1 MDVKIESSWKEKLKG
16 EFASPYFQQIVSQ
29 VKTAYGREPVAPAAK
44 NIFRAFD
51 LCPFHK
57 VKVVILGQDPY
68 HTPGVADGL
77 AFSTAPGSP
86 IPPSLKN
93 IFKELSTD
101 LDVPEPVSG
110 DLTHWAE
117 EGVFLLNSILTVR
130 QGEAAS
136 HSKMGWEIFTDRVI
150 EILSRE
156 REHLVFILWG
166 SKAGMKQQFI
176 DTSKHYVIKSA
187 HPSPLSAHYGFWKS
201 EPFSKANY
209 YLIQHGIQPVKW
221 VE

>member
-1 MDVKIESSWKEKLKG
+1 MDVKIEPSWKELLKE
-16 EFASPYFQQIVSQ
+16 EFDRPYFEQIVSQ
-29 VKTAYGREPVAPAAK
+29 VKAAYRSEPVAPEAK

-51 LCPFHK
+51 LCPFDK

-77 AFSTAPGSP
+77 AFSTSPGSP

-93 IFKELSTD
+93 IFKELASD
-101 LDVPEPVSG
+101 LKVPEPMSG

-130 QGEAAS
+130 QGMAAS
-136 HSKMGWEIFTDRVI
+136 HGRMGWEIFTDRVI
-150 EILSRE
+150 EVLSRE

-176 DTSKHYVIKSA
+176 DTSKHYVIRSA
-187 HPSPLSAHYGFWKS
+187 HPSPLSAHNGFWKS
-201 EPFSKANY
+201 EPFSKANFF
-209 YLIQHGIQPVKW
+209 LVQHGIQPIKW
-221 VE
+221 VK